1 MVRFKFRGKLI
12 SSKDIGNRPLYGNY
26 AVKGNQNFK
35 QDIENWAN
43 DNGITIQWLRKVSFI
58 KSLYYNLVH
67 NGVGNVILT
76 VLLLFISV
84 LLTWFISHSKGRSI
98 RLLSGV
104 DIKKFILKIH

>member
-1 MVRFKFRGKLI
+1 MVCGLFEKLKWLDSSLEGRLI

-43 DNGITIQWLRKVSFI
+43 DNGITIQWLRKVPFI

-67 NGVGNVILT
+67 NGVGNVY
-76 VLLLFISV
+76 FNSV
-84 LLTWFISHSKGRSI
+84 IYYSFQYY
-98 RLLSGV
+98 
-104 DIKKFILKIH
+104 

>member
-1 MVRFKFRGKLI
+1 MVEK
-12 SSKDIGNRPLYGNY
+12 STVY
-26 AVKGNQNFK
+26 
-35 QDIENWAN
+35 
-43 DNGITIQWLRKVSFI
+43 

-76 VLLLFISV
+76 ALLLFISV

-98 RLLSGV
+98 RLLGGV